1 MIKLKKILNEDKKSI
16 NELVL
21 ASATLAMLYKFIK
34 SWAKKNPSMVNKLK
48 DMVKS
53 L

>member
-1 MIKLKKILNEDKKSI
+1 MIKLKNILKENKKPI

-34 SWAKKNPSMVNKLK
+34 SWAKKNPDMVNKLK
-48 DMVKS
+48 AMVKK

>member
-1 MIKLKKILNEDKKSI
+1 MIKLKKILKEDKKPI

-34 SWAKKNPSMVNKLK
+34 SWAKKNPGMVGKLK
-48 DMVKS
+48 NMVKS

>member
-1 MIKLKKILNEDKKSI
+1 MIKLKNILKENKKPI

-21 ASATLAMLYKFIK
+21 ASATLAMLYKFIQ

-48 DMVKS
+48 AMVKG

>member
-1 MIKLKKILNEDKKSI
+1 MIKLKNILKENKKPI

-48 DMVKS
+48 NMVKS